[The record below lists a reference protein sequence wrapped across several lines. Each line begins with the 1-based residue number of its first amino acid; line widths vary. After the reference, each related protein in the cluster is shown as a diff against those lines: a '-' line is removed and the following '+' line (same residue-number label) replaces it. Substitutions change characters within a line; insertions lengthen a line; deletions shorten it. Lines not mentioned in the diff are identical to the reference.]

1 MKISDIRRIF
11 IVGAGTM
18 GQQIALQCA
27 VSGYDVTVYD
37 ISAQALDKA
46 KAQLGGLARDLVAQG
61 RLDNDKADAALKRIG
76 FSSSPEAAAQADLL
90 SESAPEDPDLKAQVF
105 STFGKICKKDAIFT
119 TNTSTL
125 APSLYAAATGRPD
138 KFAALHFHHPVW
150 EANLVDLMPHPGTSR
165 ETMALL
171 YEFATSLGQVPLVFK
186 KESPKY
192 VVNAILDAINTTA
205 FRLLDDGV
213 ASVEDIDRAYMIV
226 MKSGCGPFGI
236 LDSVGLDTIWHILQ
250 SQARIGGD
258 PKLQAQADAL
268 KKSYVDKGWLGV
280 KSGRGFY
287 TYPDPAYARPDFLT
301 RTENPFATPDAPAC

>member
-1 MKISDIRRIF
+1 MKISEIRLIF
-11 IVGAGTM
+11 VVGAGTM

-37 ISAQALDKA
+37 ISAQTLDTA
-46 KAQLGGLARDLVAQG
+46 KAQLSRLARDLVAQG
-61 RLDNDKADAALKRIG
+61 RLDDGKADAALKRIG
-76 FSSSPEAAAQADLL
+76 FTSSPEAAAQADLL

-105 STFGKICKKDAIFT
+105 SAFGKICKKDAIFT

-138 KFAALHFHHPVW
+138 KFAALHFHLPVW

-171 YEFATSLGQVPLVFK
+171 YDFATSLGQVPLVFA

-192 VVNAILDAINTTA
+192 VVNAILDAMHTTA
-205 FRLLDDGV
+205 FRLMNDGV
-213 ASVEDIDRAYMIV
+213 ASAEDIDRAYMIV
-226 MKSGCGPFGI
+226 MKAKCGPFGN
-236 LDSVGLDTIWHILQ
+236 LDFVGLDTVWHIMQ
-250 SQARIGGD
+250 SQARLTGD
-258 PKLQAQADAL
+258 PQMQAQADAF
-268 KKSYVDKGWLGV
+268 KKNYIDKGWLGA

-301 RTENPFATPDAPAC
+301 RTTNPFATPDAPAC